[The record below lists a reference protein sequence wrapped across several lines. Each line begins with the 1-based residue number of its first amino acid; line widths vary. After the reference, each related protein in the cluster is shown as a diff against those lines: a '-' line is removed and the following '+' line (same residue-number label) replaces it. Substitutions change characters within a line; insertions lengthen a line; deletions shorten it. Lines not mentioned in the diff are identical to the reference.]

1 MIHTLADLPYSLEAL
16 EPFLMKE
23 TLYYHHEKHHA
34 GYVNKLNGLIKGT
47 EYEEMSLEY
56 IITQS
61 DGAIFNNAAQTFNH
75 NFYWNCLSPVATQP
89 SDALLRKIIDTFGS
103 MDKLR
108 EEFLA
113 SALNNFGSGWT
124 WLVLDQHEHLKIV
137 NTSNAQTPIAHH
149 ETPLLT
155 CDVWEHAYY
164 LDYKNERVKYL
175 DGFWEHINWE
185 NASKVFEDKEHLNAI
200 GLYAIVNNDPA
211 DPMSNYLDELQKGEE
226 ITS

>member
-1 MIHTLADLPYSLEAL
+1 MKHTLADLPYDLEAL

-23 TLYYHHEKHHA
+23 TLYYHHDKHHA
-34 GYVNKLNGLIKGT
+34 GYVNKLNTLIKGT

-89 SDALLRKIIDTFGS
+89 SDTLLRKIIDTFGS
-103 MDKLR
+103 MDKLK

-164 LDYKNERVKYL
+164 LNYQNRRPDYIEAFFNV
-175 DGFWEHINWE
+175 INWNE
-185 NASKVFEDKEHLNAI
+185 VERR
-200 GLYAIVNNDPA
+200 YAEA
-211 DPMSNYLDELQKGEE
+211 K
-226 ITS
+226 